1 MAESSLTIKKYLAA
15 PAVMKRVE
23 EMLNERASQF
33 TTSVLSLAGSD
44 PKLMIAE
51 PRSLFNACLTAA
63 ALNLPINKNL
73 GFAHII
79 PYNNTKQKITEA
91 QFQMGWK
98 GFVQL
103 AQRSGQYKTISST
116 EVYEGQLI
124 SSDPLRGNK
133 YDWTAKT
140 SDKVVGYVSI
150 IVLNNGF
157 EHELYMSAEEVE
169 KHAKRYSQSYKSGYG
184 PWKENFPAMAAKTVI
199 KLNISK
205 FGPMSVELE
214 RALVSDQAVI
224 RDSGAEYVDGTDLLD
239 EEKAT
244 PDQKA
249 AIIAEHSEVA
259 PEGTSEASAAF
270 NGQELTDE
278 DKEQIKA
285 DEAKAAKET
294 KGGGK
299 DTSART
305 GK

>member
-1 MAESSLTIKKYLAA
+1 MAETKELTIKEYLAA
-15 PAVMKRVE
+15 PAVMKRTE
-23 EMLNERASQF
+23 EMLGRRSSQF
-33 TTSVLSLAGSD
+33 VTSVLSLAGAD
-44 PKLMIAE
+44 PKLMVAE

-63 ALNLPINKNL
+63 ALDLPINKNL

-79 PYNNTKQKITEA
+79 PYANTKAHITEA

-116 EVYEGQLI
+116 EVYEGQLV

-133 YDWTAKT
+133 YDWLKK
-140 SDKVVGYVSI
+140 SGDKIVGYVSI

-157 EHELYMSAEEVE
+157 EHELYMSAEEME

-184 PWKENFPAMAAKTVI
+184 PWKDNFPAMAAKTVI

-214 RALVSDQAVI
+214 KALVNDQAII
-224 RDSGAEYVDGTDLLD
+224 RDDGADYVDGTDLLD

-244 PDQKA
+244 DEQKQ
-249 AIIAEHSEVA
+249 AIIEANSEKPAKKRKAQTVA
-259 PEGTSEASAAF
+259 GKAF
-270 NGQELTDE
+270 NDELTE
-278 DKEQIKA
+278 DDKA
-285 DEAKAAKET
+285 EIEAEEKKVAK
-294 KGGGK
+294 K
-299 DTSART
+299 
-305 GK
+305 